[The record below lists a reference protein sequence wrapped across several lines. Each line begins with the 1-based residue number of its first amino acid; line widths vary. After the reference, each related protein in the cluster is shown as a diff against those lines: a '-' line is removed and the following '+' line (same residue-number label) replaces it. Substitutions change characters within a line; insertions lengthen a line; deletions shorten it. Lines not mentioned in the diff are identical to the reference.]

1 MKYLFLVLGLLV
13 ACGRNTT
20 PPRFGAAIDKT
31 APEVSLAQLVAQPAA
46 YEGKTVTVNGTYA
59 GACGDGDFYFKDK
72 FNVIEADP
80 PEASDMMGR
89 IQKGTPIRLHGVVK
103 VHRSTTREP
112 TIHLVA
118 KAVEVLPTTKS

>member
-1 MKYLFLVLGLLV
+1 MKHLFLVLGLLV
-13 ACGRNTT
+13 ACGSDTA
-20 PPRFGAAIDKT
+20 PRFGDAIDRT

-72 FNVIEADP
+72 VNVIEADP
-80 PEASDMMGR
+80 PEASDMIAR
-89 IQKGTPIRLHGVVK
+89 IEKGTLIRLHGIVK
-103 VHRSTTREP
+103 VHRSTTSEP

-118 KAVEVLPTTKS
+118 KAVEVIPQTKS